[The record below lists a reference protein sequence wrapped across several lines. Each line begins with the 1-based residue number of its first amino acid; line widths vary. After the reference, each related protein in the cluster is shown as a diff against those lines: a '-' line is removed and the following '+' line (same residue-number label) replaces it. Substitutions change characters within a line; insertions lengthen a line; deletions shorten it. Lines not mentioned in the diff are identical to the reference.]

1 MKEVVIVGAART
13 PIGKFGGTLKDV
25 SAVQLGSLSVKAA
38 LQRAKV
44 NPSDVQSVI
53 FGNVLQA
60 GLGQNPARQIA
71 VHAGIP
77 YTTPAMTINEV
88 CGSGL
93 KAVILGSQAIRL
105 GEADIVVVGGTEN
118 MSRAPYLL
126 PDHRFGKKM
135 GSTTILDS
143 LIHDGLTD
151 VFEQIHMGVTAEAIA
166 EKFAITREEQDEFA
180 LLSQQKAA
188 KAIEN
193 ARFAE
198 EIVPVPVHDAKGKEI
213 IFSEDEYVRKNSTL
227 EGLKKLKPAFVK
239 DGTVTAGNSSGINDG
254 AAALVLMSKSL
265 ADERGIPY
273 LGKIKAYHEVGVEPV
288 MMGYAPYY
296 AIKGLLEK
304 TGNTKTD
311 IDLYELNEAFA
322 SQSIAVIRN
331 LGLDEEKVN
340 VNGGAIALG
349 HPIGA
354 SGSRILVTLLYEM
367 QKRDSRLGIASL
379 CIGGGIGIA
388 MMIER

>member
-227 EGLKKLKPAFVK
+227 QGLKKSKPAFVK

-367 QKRDSRLGIASL
+367 QKRDSRLGVASL